1 VTVSAQICEQNDGNP
16 QVNAMRSSR
25 RAPAAN
31 PHLSAGSPRP
41 TPPTRQTKQ
50 AELPHAAANISDAP
64 STRSAPVQVRGAS
77 RKRYACQS
85 GAVEELS
92 VRFRPYGAAH
102 GGCDERDAERRKQR
116 PPPGSGR
123 PDLSRLAAERGAED
137 DAVRW
142 LRRAAE
148 EGDSAA
154 MSQYELMLFE
164 KRQRE
169 RAAARH
175 AG

>member
-1 VTVSAQICEQNDGNP
+1 
-16 QVNAMRSSR
+16 
-25 RAPAAN
+25 
-31 PHLSAGSPRP
+31 
-41 TPPTRQTKQ
+41 
-50 AELPHAAANISDAP
+50 
-64 STRSAPVQVRGAS
+64 
-77 RKRYACQS
+77 
-85 GAVEELS
+85 
-92 VRFRPYGAAH
+92 
-102 GGCDERDAERRKQR
+102 
-116 PPPGSGR
+116 
-123 PDLSRLAAERGAED
+123 LAAERGAED

-148 EGDSAA
+148 EGNSAA

>member
-1 VTVSAQICEQNDGNP
+1 MYQ
-16 QVNAMRSSR
+16 
-25 RAPAAN
+25 
-31 PHLSAGSPRP
+31 LW
-41 TPPTRQTKQ
+41 TR
-50 AELPHAAANISDAP
+50 H
-64 STRSAPVQVRGAS
+64 RG
-77 RKRYACQS
+77 R
-85 GAVEELS
+85 
-92 VRFRPYGAAH
+92 
-102 GGCDERDAERRKQR
+102 DDRDAERWLRRAANNGHRQAL
-116 PPPGSGR
+116 G
-123 PDLSRLAAERGAED
+123 DLSRLAAERGAED
-137 DAVRW
+137 DAIRW